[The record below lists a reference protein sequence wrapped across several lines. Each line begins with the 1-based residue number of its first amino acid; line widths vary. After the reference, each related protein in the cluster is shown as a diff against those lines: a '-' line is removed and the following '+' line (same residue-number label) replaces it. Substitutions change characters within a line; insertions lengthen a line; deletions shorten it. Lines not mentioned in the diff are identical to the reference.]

1 MSHTVHGAK
10 GQHKQA
16 AIADH
21 ERHERKTAEHHDQI
35 AVAAYF
41 HAQHRGFKDGDPV
54 ADWLA
59 AENEINATIGRH

>member
-10 GQHKQA
+10 GLHRQA

-21 ERHERKTAEHHDQI
+21 ERHERKAAEHHEQV

-41 HAQHRGFKDGDPV
+41 HAEHRDFKGGDPV

-59 AENEINATIGRH
+59 AENEINATIDRY